1 MDIKKKIRKLLF
13 ACDYSG
19 KYSAKDISQYL
30 LWRCTEEELSINN
43 LQLQKILYFLQIA
56 FLKDENYAL
65 FSDEIE
71 AWVTGPVVKSVYS
84 VYCGYGAVEIY
95 EFEKPL
101 IQLSTNEERLIN
113 EILHDKL
120 KYKIWDL
127 AREVCEEG
135 KPWDLTYSGGAGEKK
150 VISKFVLQYYS

>member
-1 MDIKKKIRKLLF
+1 MGIKKKIRKLLF

-19 KYSAKDISQYL
+19 KYSAKDIAQYL
-30 LWRCTEEELSINN
+30 LWRCTEEELSISN

-71 AWVTGPVVKSVYS
+71 AWATGPVVNSVYS

-95 EFEKPL
+95 EFEKPS
-101 IQLSTNEERLIN
+101 IRLSTNEEKLIN

-127 AREVCEEG
+127 AREVYEEG
-135 KPWDLTYSGGAGEKK
+135 KPWALTYNGGAGEKRI
-150 VISKFVLQYYS
+150 ISKFVLQHYS